1 MAKGYNLF
9 FFYVIFEK
17 LKGLLKIRLEDILD
31 ILLELEMKEIL
42 KLKKIKDLID
52 RMRELKIKIL

>member
-1 MAKGYNLF
+1 MSYLK
-9 FFYVIFEK
+9 K

-42 KLKKIKDLID
+42 KLKKIKDLIV

>member
-1 MAKGYNLF
+1 MSY
-9 FFYVIFEK
+9 FEK

-42 KLKKIKDLID
+42 KLKKIKDLIV
-52 RMRELKIKIL
+52 RMRGLKI

>member
-1 MAKGYNLF
+1 MLY
-9 FFYVIFEK
+9 FEK

-42 KLKKIKDLID
+42 KLKKIKDLIV